1 MDRYLEAFDAAEQA
15 RIQGDN
21 AKAVLLY
28 AEAASLA
35 EYSSAADPVALH
47 HMWGVALISL
57 GLTDEALGHLNMAL
71 SRANAAND
79 FKLCAAIDR
88 DMARANLMGENPSV
102 ALDLIVRSLFHTPR
116 EDLAERGASI
126 GVKARILFALGRHQE
141 ALELF
146 GTADVLLQRSE
157 NRHYELYNLLHFMET
172 VIEHCDIYGGDDR
185 ARNFLQNQWKRLRTL
200 AVSHGGRHHREQAER
215 IATDIFADVEG

>member
-57 GLTDEALGHLNMAL
+57 GQYEEADEQLGKAIEL
-71 SRANAAND
+71 SDDPIKTRI
-79 FKLCAAIDR
+79 IDR
-88 DMARANLMGENPSV
+88 DAARCALLSGDFGTAHELIGYAMGDPT
-102 ALDLIVRSLFHTPR
+102 DDI
-116 EDLAERGASI
+116 AERGASM
-126 GVKARILFALGRHQE
+126 GFLARILLAEGKPEE
-141 ALELF
+141 ALEIF
-146 GTADVLLQRSE
+146 GMADVLLQRSE

-172 VIEHCDIYGGDDR
+172 VIEHCDIYGGDDG
-185 ARNFLQNQWKRLRTL
+185 ARNFLQNQWRRLRAL

-215 IATDIFADVEG
+215 IAADIFADVEG

>member
-28 AEAASLA
+28 EEAASLA
-35 EYSSAADPVALH
+35 EYSSAADPVTLH
-47 HMWGVALISL
+47 HMWGVALTSL
-57 GLTDEALGHLNMAL
+57 GQHEEADEHFADALLLTDDPAKIRAINRDG
-71 SRANAAND
+71 SRAALLRGD
-79 FKLCAAIDR
+79 FGVAHELIDY
-88 DMARANLMGENPSV
+88 AMGEPT
-102 ALDLIVRSLFHTPR
+102 DDI
-116 EDLAERGASI
+116 AERGASM
-126 GVKARILFALGRHQE
+126 GFKARILLAEDKPEE

-146 GTADVLLQRSE
+146 GTADALLQRSE

-172 VIEHCDIYGGDDR
+172 VIEHCDIYGGDDG
-185 ARNFLQNQWKRLRTL
+185 ARNFLQNQWRRLRAL

>member
-57 GLTDEALGHLNMAL
+57 GQYEEADEQLGKAIEL
-71 SRANAAND
+71 SDDPIKTRI
-79 FKLCAAIDR
+79 IDR
-88 DMARANLMGENPSV
+88 DAARCALLSGDFGTAHELIRYAMGDPT
-102 ALDLIVRSLFHTPR
+102 DDI
-116 EDLAERGASI
+116 AERGASM
-126 GVKARILFALGRHQE
+126 GFLARILLAEGKPEE
-141 ALELF
+141 ALEIF
-146 GTADVLLQRSE
+146 GMADVLLQRSE
-157 NRHYELYNLLHFMET
+157 NRHYELYNLMHFMEAL
-172 VIEHCDIYGGDDR
+172 VEHRFFEDNWAEIYF
-185 ARNFLQNQWKRLRTL
+185 ARNQVPRLRAL
-200 AVSHGGRHHREQAER
+200 AMNHGGLPHQQRSANIISSVLAER
-215 IATDIFADVEG
+215 DG